1 VVVQAGA
8 LNVPDWPQTLWIVRH
23 AESTGNVA
31 RDLAES
37 SGADAIEIV
46 ERDMDVPLSPRGE
59 AQALALASR
68 MGDFRDRPSVVLS
81 SPQRRAVQTARAL
94 AELVPDVRDREP
106 VIDERLREKELGA
119 LDRLT
124 HAGVA
129 ARYPAEV
136 AARDRIGKFYY
147 RPPGGESWCD
157 VVQRVR
163 GVWSDVRS
171 LYANERVVIVTHQ
184 VVIASFRYLLERL
197 SEADVLALEE
207 VANVAI
213 AAYEYDAT
221 ASQGR
226 GGMTLRTDVS

>member
-1 VVVQAGA
+1 VTVVG
-8 LNVPDWPQTLWIVRH
+8 WPQTLWIVRH

-37 SGADAIEIV
+37 SGAEAIDIV

-59 AQALALASR
+59 AQAIALASWMANLR
-68 MGDFRDRPSVVLS
+68 ERPSVVVS

-94 AELVPDVRDREP
+94 AELVVAEPVREP
-106 VIDERLREKELGA
+106 EIDERLREKELGA

-129 ARYPAEV
+129 ALYPTEV
-136 AARDRIGKFYY
+136 TARARIGKFYY

-197 SEADVLALEE
+197 SEADVLALGE
-207 VANVAI
+207 VANVAVT
-213 AAYEYDAT
+213 AYEYDRD
-221 ASQGR
+221 ASHGR
-226 GGMTLRTDVS
+226 GGMALRMAVR